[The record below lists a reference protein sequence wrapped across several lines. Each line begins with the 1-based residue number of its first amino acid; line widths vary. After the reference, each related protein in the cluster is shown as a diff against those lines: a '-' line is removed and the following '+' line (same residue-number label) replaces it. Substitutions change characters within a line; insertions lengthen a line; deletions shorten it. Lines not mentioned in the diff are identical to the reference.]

1 MDHLSSLSPPFKDH
15 AQHDDNEAIDTSEE
29 HAKGALGED
38 EEEEDTTAIKDDD
51 SEDSEE
57 SGGLSEWKRIKQEAI
72 ESPQDNGGGLSDW
85 KTKRKRNGLKGRTP
99 KHPMNKRPYTC

>member
-1 MDHLSSLSPPFKDH
+1 MDHLSSLSSPFKDH
-15 AQHDDNEAIDTSEE
+15 AQHDDDEIAIDTAEE
-29 HAKGALGED
+29 HT
-38 EEEEDTTAIKDDD
+38 EEEDTTAIKDDD
-51 SEDSEE
+51 RDDSEE